1 MKDRY
6 YITQAFNP
14 NRHPLMP
21 EGYVWQVS
29 IGLDP
34 PFGEG
39 WVFATQAEIDA
50 INASLATEVQAYFAA
65 LEAEQAQRDAFMQQ
79 IQNRVNRIQFGQEL
93 MVRFVT
99 ENDVVY
105 GITEAQSLVMAGKL
119 AGVAGLIGNGSLSA
133 ALQIW
138 VDLEPDEILTQERI
152 DAYASEIAGFLGVS
166 VPGKTV
172 ASLEMKPSFSLAS
185 TAKKWAVPAGAGA
198 GAAAAAYELFKLLS

>member
-39 WVFATQAEIDA
+39 WVFATQAEVDA

-65 LEAEQAQRDAFMQQ
+65 LETEQAQRDAFMQQ

-99 ENDVVY
+99 ENDVIY
-105 GITEAQSLVMAGKL
+105 GIDETQSLIMAGKL
-119 AGVAGLIGNGSLSA
+119 AAVAGLIGNGSLSA

-166 VPGKTV
+166 VPSKTI
-172 ASLEMKPSFSLAS
+172 AAKSSLWDQLWS
-185 TAKKWAVPAGAGA
+185 
-198 GAAAAAYELFKLLS
+198 